1 MWNPLKAE
9 LSLPSS
15 LVQLFSS
22 LIVQNHPALQYYLV
36 NLEPFR
42 ALHGS
47 DWRFCK
53 RVGPSG
59 SSFCKRVA
67 FLFLSR
73 IFLLPLLL
81 DLIFFADVVHLVVVE
96 GTDDVEHFDF
106 KQCKVGIAKIL
117 SARRKV
123 TSTHFIKGLLVYF
136 LYPATGHKF
145 WLLAKNE
152 NASNIRRLFPE
163 FSGDGGVERS
173 NVLGLRGFHSNRT
186 SLWSGHLLPMQGFFQ
201 VTFVFRSGSYW
212 LQHIPILKYLPPSPS
227 VRNCFLNFLPERAWW
242 PRTWKYTRNPG
253 SFPKRCQESLWDKCL
268 S

>member
-1 MWNPLKAE
+1 M
-9 LSLPSS
+9 
-15 LVQLFSS
+15 
-22 LIVQNHPALQYYLV
+22 H
-36 NLEPFR
+36 
-42 ALHGS
+42 
-47 DWRFCK
+47 WRFCK

-59 SSFCKRVA
+59 SDSCKKVFA
-67 FLFLSR
+67 FFVSLKNL
-73 IFLLPLLL
+73 
-81 DLIFFADVVHLVVVE
+81 
-96 GTDDVEHFDF
+96 F

-123 TSTHFIKGLLVYF
+123 TFPHFIKGLLVYF
-136 LYPATGHKF
+136 LYPANGHKL

-152 NASNIRRLFPE
+152 NASNIKRLFPE

-173 NVLGLRGFHSNRT
+173 NLLGLRGFHSNRT

-212 LQHIPILKYLPPSPS
+212 LQHILILKCLPPSPS
-227 VRNCFLNFLPERAWW
+227 VRNCFLNSLPERAWW

-253 SFPKRCQESLWDKCL
+253 SFPKRYPESFWDKCL

>member
-1 MWNPLKAE
+1 MMCE
-9 LSLPSS
+9 ILSRPSSLSSS

-22 LIVQNHPALQYYLV
+22 LIVQNHSAIQYYLI
-36 NLEPFR
+36 NLKPFR

-59 SSFCKRVA
+59 SSSCKRVFA

-73 IFLLPLLL
+73 IFSWPLLL

-96 GTDDVEHFDF
+96 GADDVEHIEF

-136 LYPATGHKF
+136 LYPTTGHNL
-145 WLLAKNE
+145 WLLARKE
-152 NASNIRRLFPE
+152 NASNIKRLFPE

-173 NVLGLRGFHSNRT
+173 NLLGLRGFHSNRT

-201 VTFVFRSGSYW
+201 VTF
-212 LQHIPILKYLPPSPS
+212 
-227 VRNCFLNFLPERAWW
+227 
-242 PRTWKYTRNPG
+242 
-253 SFPKRCQESLWDKCL
+253 
-268 S
+268 